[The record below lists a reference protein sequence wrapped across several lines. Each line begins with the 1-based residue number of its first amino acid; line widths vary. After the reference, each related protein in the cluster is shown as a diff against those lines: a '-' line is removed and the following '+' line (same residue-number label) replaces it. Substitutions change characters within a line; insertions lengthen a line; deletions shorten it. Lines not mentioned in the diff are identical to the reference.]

1 MLLIDDLL
9 LMPISGFKF
18 IMRTLA
24 KVAEEQY
31 TDDAPIKQRLLELQ
45 LALES
50 GEISEDEYV
59 KQEADIIRQLR
70 EIERHKREVAGLPPQ
85 EAEGGLV
92 FRAGGAEDSGASVVL
107 HQDSER
113 KTSK

>member
-45 LALES
+45 LALDA
-50 GEISEDEYV
+50 GDVSEEEYAE
-59 KQEADIIRQLR
+59 QEAAIIRQLR
-70 EIERHKREVAGLPPQ
+70 EIERHKREVAGLPP
-85 EAEGGLV
+85 EAAEGGLV
-92 FRAGGAEDSGASVVL
+92 FRAEEGQAGASVVL

-113 KTSK
+113 KR

>member
-45 LALES
+45 VALES
-50 GEISEDEYV
+50 EEISENEYV
-59 KQEADIIRQLR
+59 KQEAEIIRQLR
-70 EIERHKREVAGLPPQ
+70 EIEKHKREMAGLPAE
-85 EAEGGLV
+85 EAESGFV
-92 FRAGGAEDSGASVVL
+92 FRAGSEGSGASVVL
-107 HQDSER
+107 HQDTER
-113 KTSK
+113 KK

>member
-1 MLLIDDLL
+1 MLIIDDLL

-18 IMRTLA
+18 VMRTLA

-31 TDDAPIKQRLLELQ
+31 TDDAPVKQRLLELQ
-45 LALES
+45 VALEADD
-50 GEISEDEYV
+50 ISEDEYV
-59 KQEADIIRQLR
+59 QQEAEIIRQLR

-92 FRAGGAEDSGASVVL
+92 FRAGSGEGPAASVTL

-113 KTSK
+113 KPR

>member
-31 TDDAPIKQRLLELQ
+31 TDDGPIKQRLLELQ
-45 LALES
+45 LALDA
-50 GEISEDEYV
+50 GDISEDEYV
-59 KQEADIIRQLR
+59 KQEAQIIRQLR
-70 EIERHKREVAGLPPQ
+70 EIERHKREVAGLPPE

-92 FRAGGAEDSGASVVL
+92 FRAGGEQGAAASVVL
-107 HQDSER
+107 HQDTER
-113 KTSK
+113 KR

>member
-9 LMPISGFKF
+9 LMPVSGFKF

-45 LALES
+45 LALDS

-59 KQEADIIRQLR
+59 KQEAEIIRQLR

-85 EAEGGLV
+85 EEQGALV
-92 FRAGGAEDSGASVVL
+92 FRAGGEQGGASASVVL
-107 HQDSER
+107 HQDTER
-113 KTSK
+113 KR

>member
-18 IMRTLA
+18 IFRTLQ

-31 TDDAPIKQRLLELQ
+31 TDDAPVKQRLLELQ
-45 LALES
+45 LALDA
-50 GEISEDEYV
+50 GEISESEYV
-59 KQEADIIRQLR
+59 EQEASIIRQLR
-70 EIERHKREVAGLPPQ
+70 EIEAHKRELAGLPPESAQ
-85 EAEGGLV
+85 GALV
-92 FRAGGAEDSGASVVL
+92 FRPGEQGIGASVEF

-113 KTSK
+113 KK

>member
-24 KVAEEQY
+24 KAAEEQY

-45 LALES
+45 VALES
-50 GEISEDEYV
+50 GDISEEDYV
-59 KQEADIIRQLR
+59 KQEAEIIRQLR
-70 EIERHKREVAGLPPQ
+70 EIERHKREVAGVPAE
-85 EAEGGLV
+85 EAEGAFV
-92 FRAGGAEDSGASVVL
+92 FRPGGEKGLGASVVL

-113 KTSK
+113 KK

>member
-18 IMRTLA
+18 IIRTLE
-24 KVAEEQY
+24 KVAREQY

-45 LALES
+45 LALEA
-50 GEISEDEYV
+50 GDISEEDYV

-70 EIERHKREVAGLPPQ
+70 EIERHKRELAGLPSDT
-85 EAEGGLV
+85 AEGGLV
-92 FRAGGAEDSGASVVL
+92 FRPGDEQAAGASVVL
-107 HQDSER
+107 HQDTER
-113 KTSK
+113 KRQA

>member
-45 LALES
+45 IALES
-50 GEISEDEYV
+50 GDISEPEYV
-59 KQEADIIRQLR
+59 KQEAEIIRQLR
-70 EIERHKREVAGLPPQ
+70 EIERHKREVAGLPPEQ
-85 EAEGGLV
+85 AAGGLV
-92 FRAGGAEDSGASVVL
+92 FRAGAAEGSGASVTL
-107 HQDSER
+107 HQDAER
-113 KTSK
+113 KSR